1 VIALATISL
10 SITILEATMKTI
22 SADALYAA
30 VQSGRAPLL
39 LEALPERYYAKNH
52 LPGAL
57 LFPHDQVDQRAAG
70 AIPHKSTPVVVYCA
84 SRACQNSRI
93 AAQRLVQLGY
103 TDVAVYEGGK
113 QEWEQSGFPFEAEAA
128 TDAAA

>member
-1 VIALATISL
+1 M
-10 SITILEATMKTI
+10 MKTI

-30 VQSGRAPLL
+30 VRSGRAPLL

-57 LFPHDQVDQRAAG
+57 LFPHDQVDQRAAQ
-70 AIPHKSTPVVVYCA
+70 AIPHKGVPVVVYCA

-93 AAQRLVQLGY
+93 AAQRLLQLGY

-128 TDAAA
+128 TNAAA

>member
-1 VIALATISL
+1 VIAVATIAL
-10 SITILEATMKTI
+10 STTILEATMKTI

-57 LFPHDQVDQRAAG
+57 LFPHDQVDQRAAR
-70 AIPHKSTPVVVYCA
+70 AIPHQSTPIVVYCA

-93 AAQRLVQLGY
+93 AAQRLLQLGY